1 MAPRGKQPEQQ
12 EPKRA
17 NRAIGIGDAI
27 AGALDPVLKKRGFA
41 SRDIVAH
48 WRAMAPAPYDRVTL
62 PDKLNWPRGERS
74 AGGATLYLRCVPG
87 HQLALAHEGP
97 RIAAAVNRYFGYVL
111 VDQIRVATMPFVP
124 GSVATVEPQPVAD
137 PVRVAAIGKA
147 VDGVADERLRQAL
160 TALGLGMA
168 KQRR

>member
-1 MAPRGKQPEQQ
+1 MVVKSKPQSG

-17 NRAIGIGDAI
+17 NRTIGLGEAI

-48 WRAMAPAPYDRVTL
+48 WRAMAPTPYDRVTM

-97 RIAAAVNRYFGYVL
+97 RIAAAINRYFGYVL
-111 VDQIRVATMPFVP
+111 VEQIRVATMPFIP
-124 GSVATVEPQPVAD
+124 GSTKKVEAQPVAD
-137 PVRVAAIGKA
+137 PVRVAAIGEA

-160 TALGLGMA
+160 TELGLGIA

>member
-1 MAPRGKQPEQQ
+1 MAVKPKAQTG

-17 NRAIGIGDAI
+17 NRAIGVGEAI

-62 PDKLNWPRGERS
+62 PDKLSWPRGERS
-74 AGGATLYLRCVPG
+74 AAGATLYLRCVPG
-87 HQLALAHEGP
+87 HQLALSHEGP

-111 VDQIRVATMPFVP
+111 VDQIRIATMPFMP
-124 GSVATVEPQPVAD
+124 GSSKAADAPAAAD
-137 PVRVAAIGKA
+137 PLRVAAIGKT
-147 VDGVADERLRQAL
+147 VEGVADERLRQAL
-160 TALGLGMA
+160 RQLGLGIA
-168 KQRR
+168 KQQR

>member
-1 MAPRGKQPEQQ
+1 MASKPKAQSG
-12 EPKRA
+12 EPKRS
-17 NRAIGIGDAI
+17 NRAIGVGEAI

-62 PDKLNWPRGERS
+62 PDKLVWPRGERS
-74 AGGATLYLRCVPG
+74 ATGATLYLRCVAG

-97 RIAAAVNRYFGYVL
+97 RVAAAINRYFGYVL
-111 VDQIRVATMPFVP
+111 VDQIRLAAMAFIP
-124 GSVATVEPQPVAD
+124 GAGPKAETAPALDPERLAAVGKTVGG
-137 PVRVAAIGKA
+137 IN
-147 VDGVADERLRQAL
+147 DERLRQAL
-160 TALGLGMA
+160 TQLGIGIA